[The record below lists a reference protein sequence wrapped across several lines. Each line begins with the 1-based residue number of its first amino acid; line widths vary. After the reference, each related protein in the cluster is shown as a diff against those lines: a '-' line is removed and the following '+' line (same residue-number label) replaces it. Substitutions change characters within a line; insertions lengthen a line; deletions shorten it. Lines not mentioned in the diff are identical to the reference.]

1 MQPTSMAKHYTNP
14 LLSLAAIIII
24 LAGVSYAESIISPLL
39 IALFIS
45 ALSGPVMF
53 WLTAKKVPSGI
64 AVSLIIACIVILGFF
79 ISSILGSSVHGFSE
93 NLPEYQKR
101 LQEITHSIGVRLGS
115 FGIKIQ
121 LEELKNIFNLGKA
134 MGLIS
139 TTLNQLL
146 GALSNIFFIL
156 MTVIFLLL
164 ELSSFRFKIKAISAD
179 PEQTMDHLYHVSKTV
194 ADYFKIKSLTSFLT
208 ALAVFIALTF
218 MDIDFPILWALL
230 AFLFNF
236 IPNIGSIIAAVPVIL
251 LALIQFGFLVAG
263 EVIILYVVIN
273 SVVGNFLEP
282 KFMGKSLGLST
293 LIVFLSLIFWGWL
306 LGPVGMFLSVPL
318 TMTFKII
325 MDNSENTHWISVLLS
340 NNDQEIH

>member
-1 MQPTSMAKHYTNP
+1 MQTTSIIKHCSNP
-14 LLSLAAIIII
+14 LVSFAAIVII
-24 LAGVSYAESIISPLL
+24 LTGVSYAEDIISPLL

-53 WLTAKKVPSGI
+53 WLTAKKVPPGI

-79 ISSILGSSVHGFSE
+79 MSSILGSSVHGFSD

-101 LQEITHSIGVRLGS
+101 LQEITHSIGLTLGH
-115 FGIKIQ
+115 FGINIQ
-121 LEELKNIFNLGKA
+121 LEELKKIFNLGKA

-146 GALSNIFFIL
+146 GALGNIFFIL

-179 PEQTMDHLYHVSKTV
+179 PAQTMDHLYHVSKTV

-208 ALAVFIALTF
+208 ALAVFIALTL
-218 MDIDFPILWALL
+218 MEIDFPILWALL

-236 IPNIGSIIAAVPVIL
+236 IPNIGSIIAAVPVVL
-251 LALIQFGFLVAG
+251 LALIQFGFFVAG

-318 TMTFKII
+318 TMIFKII
-325 MDNSENTHWISVLLS
+325 MDNSEKTHWISVLLS
-340 NNDQEIH
+340 NNDEEMH